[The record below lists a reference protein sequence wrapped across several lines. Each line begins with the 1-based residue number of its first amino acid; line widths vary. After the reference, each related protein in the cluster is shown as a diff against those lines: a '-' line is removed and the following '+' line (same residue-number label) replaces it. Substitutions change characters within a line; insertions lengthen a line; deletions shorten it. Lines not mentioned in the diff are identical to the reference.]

1 MMHNRQVAHRRRVS
15 LDYVRA
21 KAERVLKAWARAA
34 LAENYRRAAN
44 NGRMF
49 TSACPAFA
57 ALPGEKKQRT
67 MASPK

>member
-1 MMHNRQVAHRRRVS
+1 M
-15 LDYVRA
+15 
-21 KAERVLKAWARAA
+21 LKAWARAA

-57 ALPGEKKQRT
+57 ALPGEKKQPR
-67 MASPK
+67 MASPKLITPPPPPILFAVYSLHVNA